1 MQIKNVM
8 MKKRSVKITKDEEML
23 IDEELERAKKEL
35 QDLIDEEAMLD
46 RVSAELDKDLLEMSR
61 HQVYSRYAY
70 MSLEEIQ

>member
-1 MQIKNVM
+1 
-8 MKKRSVKITKDEEML
+8 ML
-23 IDEELERAKKEL
+23 IDEELERARKEL